1 MSPIVLDNATTLLL
15 VLQENTF
22 HFTVDLSVIN
32 ESVGFEIVFEAAEV
46 EVGRADAAK
55 IVVDKHHLAVEHP
68 CVIEIYLYAG
78 GKALR
83 YVAV

>member
-32 ESVGFEIVFEAAEV
+32 ESVGFEIVFEAAEIHV
-46 EVGRADAAK
+46 RRADDGQG
-55 IVVDKHHLAVEHP
+55 VVDDQQFGV
-68 CVIEIYLYAG
+68 
-78 GKALR
+78 
-83 YVAV
+83 